1 MSADAI
7 HRPFAET
14 TPRRAARIA
23 GVSYLLIFVL
33 AIFANFI
40 VVGGLVDTGDASATF
55 ANVTDSEVVFRFGLI
70 AFLVVFLLDV
80 VVAWALWVLF
90 KGINRELSRLTA
102 WFRVVYTVFLGMGLV
117 FFFTVLQVI
126 SGAGWLGAFDQGQL
140 DAQALLAFDAFNAT
154 WLIGLTAFGIHLM
167 LLGYL
172 IVRAGVAPKILGYV
186 LAIAGAAYI
195 LDTVAHGLLANYTD
209 YENLFLAIVALP
221 SVVGELWFT
230 FWLLLRGGTWGP
242 VPS

>member
-1 MSADAI
+1 MSAEAT
-7 HRPFAET
+7 HLPFAET
-14 TPRRAARIA
+14 TPRQAARIA

-40 VVGGLVDTGDASATF
+40 VVGGLVVTGDTSATF
-55 ANVTDSEVVFRFGLI
+55 ANVTDSEVVFRLGLI
-70 AFLVVFLLDV
+70 AFLAVFLLDV

-117 FFFTVLQVI
+117 FFFAVLQLI

-154 WLIGLTAFGIHLM
+154 WLIGLTAFGVHLM

-172 IVRAGVAPKILGYV
+172 IVRSGVAPKMLGYV

-195 LDTVAHGLLANYTD
+195 LDTVAHGLLADYTD

-221 SVVGELWFT
+221 SIVGELWFAL
-230 FWLLLRGGTWGP
+230 WLLLRGGKWGSA
-242 VPS
+242 PS